1 MAPASPPMNARASDD
16 RGDGTTLAV
25 VSAATAL
32 VLVVFTV
39 PLTTLT
45 STARALA
52 AGPGAQAWI
61 LSAMSVGAAIGL
73 LASGAIGD
81 DYGRRRTFVAGAALL
96 AVASVGAALSLSPLM
111 LILCRIVQ
119 GIGGAALLS
128 CGLGIIGQAYFGHA
142 LTRASGIWAAAL
154 GAGVAAGP
162 VLAAGLDGLAGWTA
176 PHWFTGLAAGAL
188 ALAGRFF
195 LAESAAARPRKV
207 DLAGTILLG
216 TGLAAL
222 LGGLTQSR
230 SGWDQPLVYAM
241 LFGGMALLAAFVV
254 VESRIAEPMLDIGL
268 FRRPAFTGATIGA
281 LASGAGVLSLMSLIP
296 TLLERAMG
304 VSTIATAFVL
314 IAWSGTTAITAYAV
328 RWLPASSETLLV
340 GGLVGCAIGQVAV
353 FGVAADSSV
362 LRLLPGMILAG
373 AANGVLNA
381 SLGRQAV
388 ASVPT
393 DRSAM
398 GSGANNT
405 ARYVG
410 SATGITICA
419 VLITHAGAK
428 GGVAGLLEGWN
439 HAVLLSAAFS
449 LLGALGIVCC
459 RTSATPCQIEETERL
474 EA

>member
-1 MAPASPPMNARASDD
+1 MNARASDD